1 MLDTTADS
9 WYTWVGLVA
18 TSLAVGGVVAGLP
31 TSVPPDARG
40 VAATVDEV
48 AASPYGERE
57 DVSVQADAIRLG
69 AHGLALRSD
78 GGTAHASFALA
89 VTPADEG
96 RLVAVLRGVP
106 PGEVYRTED
115 AFATAIREARD
126 EAREWRP
133 APDRLTV
140 RRVTWGDVDATLVG

>member
-9 WYTWVGLVA
+9 WYTWLGLVA

-31 TSVPPDARG
+31 TSVPPDARA
-40 VAATVDEV
+40 VAASVDEV
-48 AASPYGERE
+48 AASPYDERE
-57 DVSVQADAIRLG
+57 HVPVPADAIRLD
-69 AHGLALRSD
+69 ASGLSLRSD
-78 GGTAHASFALA
+78 GGTAHASFALE
-89 VTPADEG
+89 VTPAAG
-96 RLVAVLRGVP
+96 SRLVAVLRGVP

-115 AFATAIREARD
+115 AFATALQEARD
-126 EAREWRP
+126 EDREWRP